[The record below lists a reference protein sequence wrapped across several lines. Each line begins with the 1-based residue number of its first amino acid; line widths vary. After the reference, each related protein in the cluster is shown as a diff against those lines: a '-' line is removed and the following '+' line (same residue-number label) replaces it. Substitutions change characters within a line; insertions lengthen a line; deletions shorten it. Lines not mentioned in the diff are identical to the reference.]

1 MQLVRY
7 QNKWYE
13 INPKPYEPERQTQKI
28 AWALL
33 KGVNVN
39 TAYRNLFQEHQNH
52 AKLLYTIRK
61 DE

>member
-7 QNKWYE
+7 KNKWYE
-13 INPKPYEPERQTQKI
+13 IHPKPYEPERQTQKI
-28 AWALL
+28 AWELI
-33 KGVNVN
+33 KGIDVN
-39 TAYRNLFQEHQNH
+39 TAYRNMFEEHRTH

>member
-7 QNKWYE
+7 NNKWYE
-13 INPKPYEPERQTQKI
+13 IHPKEYEPERQTHKI
-28 AWALL
+28 AWQLI
-33 KGVNVN
+33 KGIDAN
-39 TAYRNLFQEHQNH
+39 TAYRRMFEEHRNH